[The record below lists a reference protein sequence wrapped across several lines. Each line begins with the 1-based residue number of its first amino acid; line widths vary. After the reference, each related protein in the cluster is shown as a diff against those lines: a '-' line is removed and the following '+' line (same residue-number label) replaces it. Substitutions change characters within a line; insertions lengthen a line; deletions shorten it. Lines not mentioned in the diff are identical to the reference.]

1 MADTYGLSFSPTA
14 SLDKSNK
21 PTDPNA
27 NVQEAIRTLALRI
40 PKVTGAKGFAPDALM
55 GAAGASAAPQGG
67 LGLDRLLA
75 MLFGN
80 QTSQGG
86 PQAAPMGGLGGTS
99 APAPRV
105 GGLGGT
111 SAPAPRVGGLGN
123 EMPSGQELT
132 TEPPSMPS
140 PPSMPDPV
148 LPRTYGKPIDPGSY

>member
-105 GGLGGT
+105 GGLG
-111 SAPAPRVGGLGN
+111 N